1 MFNTSAVYC
10 ATVVVS
16 AGSCEDARGMNSWLM
31 TPRSFIEGINHADD
45 VAVAGMP
52 AVDGLVAILTV
63 SILATPET

>member
-1 MFNTSAVYC
+1 
-10 ATVVVS
+10 
-16 AGSCEDARGMNSWLM
+16 MNSWLM